1 MAFDFKKEYKEF
13 YMPKNK
19 PSIVTVPPMNYIAVR
34 GKGDPNAEVGDK
46 AKTGQQIRLLMGV
59 ARAPRPQAPRAPRT
73 EMEKRGVT
81 VRDVKNALSLACV
94 QSVYHWLD
102 GQSMPTLDN
111 LYALSDLLEVP
122 MDMLVCGNRRYD
134 PEKDIPEGAE
144 RLFRYY
150 RLIQDCMAA

>member
-1 MAFDFKKEYKEF
+1 MTSLFISVIISAKALHIQRKKERR
-13 YMPKNK
+13 
-19 PSIVTVPPMNYIAVR
+19 IVMTPTIN
-34 GKGDPNAEVGDK
+34 K
-46 AKTGQQIRLLMGV
+46 AKTGQQIRLL
-59 ARAPRPQAPRAPRT
+59 
-73 EMEKRGVT
+73 MEKRGVT

-111 LYALSDLLEVP
+111 LYALSELLKVP

-134 PEKDIPEGAE
+134 PKKGIPAGAE

>member
-1 MAFDFKKEYKEF
+1 MATT
-13 YMPKNK
+13 
-19 PSIVTVPPMNYIAVR
+19 I
-34 GKGDPNAEVGDK
+34 DK
-46 AKTGQQIRLLMGV
+46 AKTGQQIRLL
-59 ARAPRPQAPRAPRT
+59 
-73 EMEKRGVT
+73 MEKRGVT

-111 LYALSDLLEVP
+111 LYALSDLLKVP

-134 PEKDIPEGAE
+134 PGKNIPEGAE

>member
-1 MAFDFKKEYKEF
+1 MT
-13 YMPKNK
+13 PT
-19 PSIVTVPPMNYIAVR
+19 I
-34 GKGDPNAEVGDK
+34 DK
-46 AKTGQQIRLLMGV
+46 VKTGQQIRLLM
-59 ARAPRPQAPRAPRT
+59 
-73 EMEKRGVT
+73 EKRGIT

-111 LYALSDLLEVP
+111 LYALSELLKVP

-134 PEKDIPEGAE
+134 PKYDQDSLASLGAGFGSALADNFQSESLRNLAERMSDVKMTSDIPAGAE

>member
-1 MAFDFKKEYKEF
+1 MT
-13 YMPKNK
+13 PT
-19 PSIVTVPPMNYIAVR
+19 I
-34 GKGDPNAEVGDK
+34 DK
-46 AKTGQQIRLLMGV
+46 VKTGQQIRLL
-59 ARAPRPQAPRAPRT
+59 
-73 EMEKRGVT
+73 MEKRGVT

-111 LYALSDLLEVP
+111 LYALSELLKVP

-134 PEKDIPEGAE
+134 PKKNIPAGAE

>member
-1 MAFDFKKEYKEF
+1 MTTT
-13 YMPKNK
+13 
-19 PSIVTVPPMNYIAVR
+19 I
-34 GKGDPNAEVGDK
+34 DK
-46 AKTGQQIRLLMGV
+46 AKTGQQIRLL
-59 ARAPRPQAPRAPRT
+59 
-73 EMEKRGVT
+73 MEKRGVT

-111 LYALSDLLEVP
+111 LYALSDLLKVP

-134 PEKDIPEGAE
+134 PKKDIPEGAQ

-150 RLIQDCMAA
+150 RLIQNAWQPETVRLIQKDLSPARRRSAVSRVLLLEECLCQEEEVKNDAADDFRKGIL

>member
-1 MAFDFKKEYKEF
+1 MSTA
-13 YMPKNK
+13 
-19 PSIVTVPPMNYIAVR
+19 I
-34 GKGDPNAEVGDK
+34 DK
-46 AKTGQQIRLLMGV
+46 TKTGQQIHLL
-59 ARAPRPQAPRAPRT
+59 
-73 EMEKRGVT
+73 MEKRGVT
-81 VRDVKNALSLACV
+81 VKDVRDALSLACV
-94 QSVYHWLD
+94 QNVYHWLD

-134 PEKDIPEGAE
+134 PNKNIPEGAE

>member
-1 MAFDFKKEYKEF
+1 M
-13 YMPKNK
+13 
-19 PSIVTVPPMNYIAVR
+19 TIAIDKVR
-34 GKGDPNAEVGDK
+34 
-46 AKTGQQIRLLMGV
+46 TGQQIRLL
-59 ARAPRPQAPRAPRT
+59 
-73 EMEKRGVT
+73 MEKRGVT

-111 LYALSDLLEVP
+111 LYVLSDLLKVP

-134 PEKDIPEGAE
+134 PGKNIPEGAE

-150 RLIQDCMAA
+150 RLIQECMAA

>member
-1 MAFDFKKEYKEF
+1 MTTT
-13 YMPKNK
+13 
-19 PSIVTVPPMNYIAVR
+19 I
-34 GKGDPNAEVGDK
+34 DK
-46 AKTGQQIRLLMGV
+46 AKTGQQIRLL
-59 ARAPRPQAPRAPRT
+59 
-73 EMEKRGVT
+73 MEKRGVT

-111 LYALSDLLEVP
+111 LYALSDLLKAP

-134 PEKDIPEGAE
+134 PGKNIPEGAE